1 MPSPTFLFLFN
12 FFVAFLEIWGSFR
25 TPTKFPR
32 LIQTRTQMENKDT
45 CTFTHRREENKK
57 KRNNTVINK
66 DVLSKHVGDMTTEV
80 LRAGRQAG
88 TMLKGVCSWAHKLT
102 HSTDVFWNNTGVNIE
117 HLKTTVQAEED
128 GSPPLR
134 GDSAGL
140 RSLNLKPRGPL
151 KNCRVIS
158 QTLLP
163 EDVSLKA
170 RSEKNKTNKTKQKKE
185 PKRFKGTTT
194 TKIQYNHGY
203 KNWRQNFFS
212 FL

>member
-140 RSLNLKPRGPL
+140 RSLNPKPRGPL

-170 RSEKNKTNKTKQKKE
+170 RSEKKQNKQNKTKNSRLITQE
-185 PKRFKGTTT
+185 G
-194 TKIQYNHGY
+194 
-203 KNWRQNFFS
+203 
-212 FL
+212 

>member
-140 RSLNLKPRGPL
+140 RSLNPKPRGPL

-170 RSEKNKTNKTKQKKE
+170 RSEKKQNKQNKTK
-185 PKRFKGTTT
+185 KGTQ
-194 TKIQYNHGY
+194 KIQRNNNN
-203 KNWRQNFFS
+203 KNPI
-212 FL
+212 